1 MKRKVLNNFIK
12 QSICISLVCASF
24 GGAVGAQQVYADT
37 SSLTETAKTLDIE
50 IDNQTIIPQEDEIK
64 TQNDVLLFAEGNLIS
79 TPDGILNYKDS
90 TYLPL
95 RKIGEAL
102 GAEVK
107 WYEQEKIAQVDL
119 NGRIVEI
126 FSQHYKSVVTV
137 NGNSEVRDVTAKVD
151 GKEVK
156 LPSILQKGSLYLP
169 TRFVSESLG
178 LSIKWHNS
186 HPETGHKTITI
197 GKHEGLNYKKPEI
210 PKVDLNKIPI
220 KNDAGGITYLTPIN
234 PDWDAKTI
242 TIGKHEGLNYKKP
255 EIPKVDLNKI
265 PIKNDAGGI
274 TYLTPINPD
283 WDAFFSQVNVGSG
296 ATPIKGQFY
305 ISKGYVCPIYD
316 HNGDGYIGGPSTK
329 YYAKISEL
337 GKIDRE
343 ELKKYQGAENN
354 LYANNKLPSKP
365 TKPGS
370 YDGQETPDGA
380 WEYWKDLGGWTPNP
394 KYEARTNTLA
404 KLWRTKNI
412 ATTRS

>member
-12 QSICISLVCASF
+12 QSICVSLVCASF
-24 GGAVGAQQVYADT
+24 GGIVGAQQVYADT

-64 TQNDVLLFAEGNLIS
+64 TQNDVLLFVDGNLVS

-126 FSQHYKSVVTV
+126 FSQHYKSVVTI

-156 LPSILQKGSLYLP
+156 LPSILQKGTLYLP

-178 LSIKWHNS
+178 LNIKWHNS
-186 HPETGHKTITI
+186 HPETGQKTITI
-197 GKHEGLNYKKPEI
+197 GKETGLNYKKPEA
-210 PKVDLNKIPI
+210 PKSNYDHLNKIPG
-220 KNDAGGITYLTPIN
+220 KDDGGNLIHYNPIN
-234 PDWDAKTI
+234 PDW
-242 TIGKHEGLNYKKP
+242 N
-255 EIPKVDLNKI
+255 
-265 PIKNDAGGI
+265 
-274 TYLTPINPD
+274 
-283 WDAFFSQVNVGSG
+283 AFFSQVNEGSG

-316 HNGDGYIGGPSTK
+316 HNGDGYVGDPSTK
-329 YYAKISEL
+329 YYAKVSEL

-343 ELKKYQGAENN
+343 LLHKYQGAENN
-354 LYANNKLPSKP
+354 LYANNKCLTPKP
-365 TKPGS
+365 TKPGTS
-370 YDGQETPDGA
+370 DGQVSADGKWTFWTDTNE
-380 WEYWKDLGGWTPNP
+380 WEPNGNNQARKD
-394 KYEARTNTLA
+394 TLA
-404 KLWRTKNI
+404 KLWHTKNI
-412 ATTRS
+412 ATTITD

>member
-24 GGAVGAQQVYADT
+24 GGTVGAQQVYADT

-64 TQNDVLLFAEGNLIS
+64 TQNDVLLFVDGNLVS

-126 FSQHYKSVVTV
+126 FSQHYKSVVTI

-156 LPSILQKGSLYLP
+156 LPSILQKGTLYLP

-178 LSIKWHNS
+178 LNIKWHNS
-186 HPETGHKTITI
+186 HPETGQKTITI
-197 GKHEGLNYKKPEI
+197 GKETGLNYKKPEI
-210 PKVDLNKIPI
+210 PKVENADLI
-220 KNDAGGITYLTPIN
+220 DYETLDGIVKVKLNN
-234 PDWDAKTI
+234 PDWNKFYSQTHHVVKSAKAI
-242 TIGKHEGLNYKKP
+242 DGLY
-255 EIPKVDLNKI
+255 
-265 PIKNDAGGI
+265 
-274 TYLTPINPD
+274 
-283 WDAFFSQVNVGSG
+283 FFSSG
-296 ATPIKGQFY
+296 QQIQPMF
-305 ISKGYVCPIYD
+305 D
-316 HNGDGYIGGPSTK
+316 LDGDGYIGDGQDRLSIAEAKKLNPAYTK
-329 YYAKISEL
+329 NSDKLSLAMKTEASKYVFANL
-337 GKIDRE
+337 GHKP
-343 ELKKYQGAENN
+343 
-354 LYANNKLPSKP
+354 PSKP
-365 TKPGS
+365 GVEGEKS
-370 YDGQETPDGA
+370 SDGNWIYT
-380 WEYWKDLGGWTPNP
+380 LGKWTPT
-394 KYEARTNTLA
+394 RTGAIGNQQSKIMDVAYNTPYRITYSRL
-404 KLWRTKNI
+404 
-412 ATTRS
+412 